1 MALAACVWLVRT
13 KLAILTTAQRGS
25 AIMPTFNP
33 ELIQMMRAALEEVTT
48 KIPAEQATPGVKA
61 YLAERILKAAA
72 EGETTYDGLI
82 AAATNEIQT
91 ILSTLI

>member
-1 MALAACVWLVRT
+1 
-13 KLAILTTAQRGS
+13 
-25 AIMPTFNP
+25 MPTFNP
-33 ELIQMMRAALEEVTT
+33 ELIQIMRAVLEEVTT
-48 KIPAEQATPGVKA
+48 KIPAEQATQGVKA
-61 YLAERILKAAA
+61 NLAERILKAAA

>member
-1 MALAACVWLVRT
+1 
-13 KLAILTTAQRGS
+13 LAILTTAQRGS

-48 KIPAEQATPGVKA
+48 KIPAEQATPEVKA